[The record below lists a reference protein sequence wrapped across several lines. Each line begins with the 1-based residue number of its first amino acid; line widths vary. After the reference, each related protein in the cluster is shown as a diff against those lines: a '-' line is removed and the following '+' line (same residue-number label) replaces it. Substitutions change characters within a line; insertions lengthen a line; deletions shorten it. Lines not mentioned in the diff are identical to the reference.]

1 MPKNSESLNRSL
13 FDLLHSKGFDPTML
27 DTSGKEIPTPEEA
40 EVFQFNFIKDGE
52 DYGKVTISID
62 GMHKLCI
69 YFSDEVAD
77 SEKEESHGEDE
88 SWYKVLNQLKRFAQK
103 YQLSFELKNVDHLKH
118 DMAKREY
125 MKKQERISEGY
136 YPMGKKASYN
146 DAVPNVKIV
155 IQHTRQI
162 EEGEQRYRNI
172 AKIFLENSEGERFLA
187 PTIKPGVARVYGRL
201 IAEGDKPHGE
211 RWNHVTSLVEEYQKM
226 GAFVRATRNGQFN
239 ESAQRLVNE
248 GINHYQGLRETLSR
262 MTGHRGYNTYFES
275 WTPSL
280 MEEESEE
287 NNLNELFVQETL
299 DPRIESVMPIL
310 NKLQKKVA
318 EMKEVGELSEWAD
331 SLTEAPGAETLGHNV
346 RTDAKNLRAFDL
358 EESEDDIDDPVVSS
372 ITRRIIRQHPELLK
386 HGPDKVLAAIADVA
400 DFVGD
405 VEEIGSSDVSGWVK
419 QVARQL
425 NGVDEGMFD
434 KVKDAVKTVGG
445 KVLNKLGH
453 DDDTELLK
461 KIQKDAG
468 IPASAQHGKPNM
480 GHSKDEERLEELSPT
495 TIQSAA
501 AKRDAQKP
509 EDMSPAT
516 QRKDIMTHM
525 TNRINMN
532 NRPNAVEE
540 EDVEESA
547 LQASF
552 GIKKYGKKGMEKLRA
567 AGRKHAS
574 KKTMQNIRAEYSDKE
589 KPVTEVAGQ
598 LSIQQ
603 LATISDEA
611 LDNAYKY
618 GRSSPG
624 NTFGWQANLKSA
636 QYAKQ
641 MIDKGVTDIEAI
653 SDAIHKGWNVTAQA
667 FVQNPEQFD
676 DTAKLQTA
684 GKLEAKLK
692 QRAELM
698 KKNYSQLPEEEKE
711 KDRVVAR
718 ALLQA
723 LKGQQGQQ
731 DVSEGQEE
739 FNSLLRLLGEG
750 WKGELA
756 GGTLGGVSG
765 TVAGSA
771 LGALAGGPVGA
782 AIGGVVGGA
791 AGGTAGQMAGREL
804 TKEDQLNEVAP
815 LLAAGARAII
825 PLLSK
830 VGPKLGQMA
839 SGAGKAGAEVVGK
852 TATGIGRGTVD
863 VAKSAAQS
871 AAQNAGKVGVGVGA
885 YQAITDV
892 ADSVIGGVGE
902 VYRDAGK
909 AAGAIAQA
917 VGDAVDGKTIAELA
931 GAAVKYSIPI
941 GILLA
946 VLYGGKKLIDQVMSE
961 GADDTNMGALGKM
974 VGAGTPN
981 PSDFAQ
987 GFKKTFEGQEDL
999 DTIRRLLK
1007 K

>member
-62 GMHKLCI
+62 GLHKLCI
-69 YFSDEVAD
+69 YFSDEVAN

-248 GINHYQGLRETLSR
+248 GINHYQCLRETLSR

-280 MEEESEE
+280 MEEEVEE

-318 EMKEVGELSEWAD
+318 EMKEVGALSEWAD
-331 SLTEAPGAETLGHNV
+331 NLIDEGAAV
-346 RTDAKNLRAFDL
+346 DAYMAGKSPALAHFADKL
-358 EESEDDIDDPVVSS
+358 DKEIDEGFDDIDDPVVSA

-445 KVLNKLGH
+445 KVLDKLGH
-453 DDDTELLK
+453 GSDEELLK

-480 GHSKDEERLEELSPT
+480 GHSKDEERLEELSPS

-552 GIKKYGKKGMEKLRA
+552 GIKKYGKKGMDKLRA
-567 AGRKHAS
+567 AGQKHAS
-574 KKTMQNIRAEYSDKE
+574 EKTMQNIRAEYSDKE
-589 KPVTEVAGQ
+589 KPVTEGQ
-598 LSIQQ
+598 
-603 LATISDEA
+603 D
-611 LDNAYKY
+611 
-618 GRSSPG
+618 
-624 NTFGWQANLKSA
+624 
-636 QYAKQ
+636 
-641 MIDKGVTDIEAI
+641 
-653 SDAIHKGWNVTAQA
+653 
-667 FVQNPEQFD
+667 
-676 DTAKLQTA
+676 
-684 GKLEAKLK
+684 
-692 QRAELM
+692 
-698 KKNYSQLPEEEKE
+698 
-711 KDRVVAR
+711 
-718 ALLQA
+718 
-723 LKGQQGQQ
+723 
-731 DVSEGQEE
+731 
-739 FNSLLRLLGEG
+739 
-750 WKGELA
+750 
-756 GGTLGGVSG
+756 
-765 TVAGSA
+765 
-771 LGALAGGPVGA
+771 
-782 AIGGVVGGA
+782 
-791 AGGTAGQMAGREL
+791 
-804 TKEDQLNEVAP
+804 
-815 LLAAGARAII
+815 
-825 PLLSK
+825 
-830 VGPKLGQMA
+830 
-839 SGAGKAGAEVVGK
+839 
-852 TATGIGRGTVD
+852 
-863 VAKSAAQS
+863 
-871 AAQNAGKVGVGVGA
+871 
-885 YQAITDV
+885 
-892 ADSVIGGVGE
+892 
-902 VYRDAGK
+902 
-909 AAGAIAQA
+909 
-917 VGDAVDGKTIAELA
+917 
-931 GAAVKYSIPI
+931 
-941 GILLA
+941 
-946 VLYGGKKLIDQVMSE
+946 
-961 GADDTNMGALGKM
+961 
-974 VGAGTPN
+974 
-981 PSDFAQ
+981 
-987 GFKKTFEGQEDL
+987 DL

>member
-40 EVFQFNFIKDGE
+40 EVFQFNFVKDGE

-62 GMHKLCI
+62 GLHKLVI
-69 YFSDEVAD
+69 YFSDDIAN

-88 SWYKVLNQLKRFAQK
+88 SWYKVLNQLKRFSQK
-103 YQLSFELKNVDHLKH
+103 YQLSFELRNVDHLKH

-136 YPMGKKASYN
+136 YPMGKKASYS
-146 DAVPNVKIV
+146 DAVPSEKIV
-155 IQHTRQI
+155 LQHTRQI

-187 PTIKPGVARVYGRL
+187 PTTKPGVARVYGRL

-248 GINHYQGLRETLSR
+248 GVNHYQSLRETLSR

-280 MEEESEE
+280 MEDETEET
-287 NNLNELFVQETL
+287 NLNELFVQETL

-318 EMKEVGELSEWAD
+318 EMKEVGELAEWAD
-331 SLTEAPGAETLGHNV
+331 SLTEAPGAETLAHNV
-346 RTDAKNLRAFDL
+346 RTDNKNLKAFDL
-358 EESEDDIDDPVVSS
+358 EEELDEQRFPDNSNSTAKRDIVVTNLHDLIKDP
-372 ITRRIIRQHPELLK
+372 RQAHEPNR
-386 HGPDKVLAAIADVA
+386 HGPGNPKVKIATRVMPSLTKEPVKKMA
-400 DFVGD
+400 GD
-405 VEEIGSSDVSGWVK
+405 EVEEGSFGDMAK
-419 QVARQL
+419 
-425 NGVDEGMFD
+425 
-434 KVKDAVKTVGG
+434 KVGGAVKKAGSA
-445 KVLNKLGH
+445 VLNKLGH

-468 IPASAQHGKPNM
+468 IPVHAQHGKPNM
-480 GHSKDEERLEELSPT
+480 GHSKDEERLEELSPS

-516 QRKDIMTHM
+516 QRKDITTHM

-532 NRPNAVEE
+532 NRPAETLDEIDMDSLNQVASHAVNTLGKPGAMAASAATGAAIGATVGKGITKAVDYLKNRKEQKALAKRNQQQVA
-540 EDVEESA
+540 EDDIEESG
-547 LQASF
+547 LQAYL
-552 GIKKYGKKGMEKLRA
+552 GNKKYGKDGMDALRK
-567 AGRKHAS
+567 AGSGHAS
-574 KKTMQNIRAEYSDKE
+574 EKTMQNIRAKYSNKE
-589 KPVTEVAGQ
+589 EVAEEESLTSNNPGGIPEGQGQQ
-598 LSIQQ
+598 LSVQQ

-611 LDNAYKY
+611 LDNAYHY

-636 QYAKQ
+636 QFAKQ
-641 MIDKGVTDIEAI
+641 MIDKGITDIEAI

-667 FVQNPEQFD
+667 FVQNPQQFD
-676 DTAKLQTA
+676 DTAKLQAA
-684 GKLEAKLK
+684 GKLEAKLQ

-731 DVSEGQEE
+731 GVAESEFAGDYAT
-739 FNSLLRLLGEG
+739 GE
-750 WKGELA
+750 
-756 GGTLGGVSG
+756 
-765 TVAGSA
+765 
-771 LGALAGGPVGA
+771 
-782 AIGGVVGGA
+782 
-791 AGGTAGQMAGREL
+791 AGQWRN
-804 TKEDQLNEVAP
+804 K
-815 LLAAGARAII
+815 
-825 PLLSK
+825 
-830 VGPKLGQMA
+830 GPKAHKPATIGDL
-839 SGAGKAGAEVVGK
+839 VG
-852 TATGIGRGTVD
+852 
-863 VAKSAAQS
+863 
-871 AAQNAGKVGVGVGA
+871 
-885 YQAITDV
+885 
-892 ADSVIGGVGE
+892 
-902 VYRDAGK
+902 
-909 AAGAIAQA
+909 
-917 VGDAVDGKTIAELA
+917 
-931 GAAVKYSIPI
+931 
-941 GILLA
+941 
-946 VLYGGKKLIDQVMSE
+946 
-961 GADDTNMGALGKM
+961 
-974 VGAGTPN
+974 
-981 PSDFAQ
+981 
-987 GFKKTFEGQEDL
+987 EGQEDL
-999 DTIRRLLK
+999 DAIKRLLK

>member
-13 FDLLHSKGFDPTML
+13 FNLLHSKGFDPTML

-62 GMHKLCI
+62 GLHKLCV
-69 YFSDEVAD
+69 YFSDEVAN
-77 SEKEESHGEDE
+77 SEKEETHGEDE

-103 YQLSFELKNVDHLKH
+103 YQLSFELKNIDHLKH

-136 YPMGKKASYN
+136 YPMGKKTSYN

-280 MEEESEE
+280 MEDETEE

-358 EESEDDIDDPVVSS
+358 EEDDMDEGAAVDAYMAGKSPALAHFADKLDKEIDEGFDDIDDPVVSS

-425 NGVDEGMFD
+425 NGVDEGMMDTIKKAGSKVFD
-434 KVKDAVKTVGG
+434 KLGGGSEEDLLKDLQKKAGVPQTGKKPEFDAKAKQLARTNSGDPVGDFAKGG
-445 KVLNKLGH
+445 KDLGIF
-453 DDDTELLK
+453 K
-461 KIQKDAG
+461 
-468 IPASAQHGKPNM
+468 
-480 GHSKDEERLEELSPT
+480 
-495 TIQSAA
+495 
-501 AKRDAQKP
+501 
-509 EDMSPAT
+509 ED
-516 QRKDIMTHM
+516 
-525 TNRINMN
+525 
-532 NRPNAVEE
+532 
-540 EDVEESA
+540 DVEESA

-552 GIKKYGKKGMEKLRA
+552 GIKKYGKKGMDKLRA
-567 AGRKHAS
+567 AGKKHAS
-574 KKTMQNIRAEYSDKE
+574 KKTMQNIRAHYSNKE
-589 KPVTEVAGQ
+589 EPVTEDGEFAGNYATGEAGQ
-598 LSIQQ
+598 WRNKGPKANKP
-603 LATISDEA
+603 ATIGDLVGEGTGNLAKAISKLGGWYQEDSLDPNIEKFEYDDREGGYYASGSIEHNLKTGEIEIHFQDSESDEDIDGTFNSIGDAMNA
-611 LDNAYKY
+611 LRGGYPGSHGGRAQNYDSLANKTLFTPDDVYKTDRAGKKGTLSKSRMDGMKASSAYTMR
-618 GRSSPG
+618 GGP
-624 NTFGWQANLKSA
+624 
-636 QYAKQ
+636 
-641 MIDKGVTDIEAI
+641 KGV
-653 SDAIHKGWNVTAQA
+653 
-667 FVQNPEQFD
+667 
-676 DTAKLQTA
+676 
-684 GKLEAKLK
+684 
-692 QRAELM
+692 
-698 KKNYSQLPEEEKE
+698 LP
-711 KDRVVAR
+711 
-718 ALLQA
+718 
-723 LKGQQGQQ
+723 
-731 DVSEGQEE
+731 
-739 FNSLLRLLGEG
+739 
-750 WKGELA
+750 
-756 GGTLGGVSG
+756 
-765 TVAGSA
+765 
-771 LGALAGGPVGA
+771 
-782 AIGGVVGGA
+782 
-791 AGGTAGQMAGREL
+791 
-804 TKEDQLNEVAP
+804 
-815 LLAAGARAII
+815 
-825 PLLSK
+825 
-830 VGPKLGQMA
+830 
-839 SGAGKAGAEVVGK
+839 
-852 TATGIGRGTVD
+852 
-863 VAKSAAQS
+863 
-871 AAQNAGKVGVGVGA
+871 
-885 YQAITDV
+885 
-892 ADSVIGGVGE
+892 
-902 VYRDAGK
+902 
-909 AAGAIAQA
+909 
-917 VGDAVDGKTIAELA
+917 
-931 GAAVKYSIPI
+931 
-941 GILLA
+941 
-946 VLYGGKKLIDQVMSE
+946 
-961 GADDTNMGALGKM
+961 
-974 VGAGTPN
+974 
-981 PSDFAQ
+981 
-987 GFKKTFEGQEDL
+987 EGQEDL
-999 DTIRRLLK
+999 DTIKRLLK

>member
-52 DYGKVTISID
+52 DYGKVTISVD
-62 GMHKLCI
+62 GLHKLCV
-69 YFSDEVAD
+69 YYSDDVAN

-103 YQLSFELKNVDHLKH
+103 YQLSFELRNVDHLKH

-155 IQHTRQI
+155 LQHTRQI

-280 MEEESEE
+280 MEEEVEE

-318 EMKEVGELSEWAD
+318 EMKETNALSEWAD
-331 SLTEAPGAETLGHNV
+331 NVIDEGAAV
-346 RTDAKNLRAFDL
+346 DAYMAGKSPALAHFADKL
-358 EESEDDIDDPVVSS
+358 DKEIDEGFDDIDDPVVSS

-419 QVARQL
+419 QVERQL

-445 KVLNKLGH
+445 KVLDKLGH
-453 DDDTELLK
+453 GSDEELLK
-461 KIQKDAG
+461 KLQKDVGA
-468 IPASAQHGKPNM
+468 PSASQHGKPSM
-480 GHSKDEERLEELSPT
+480 
-495 TIQSAA
+495 
-501 AKRDAQKP
+501 AKPNDDSDIV
-509 EDMSPAT
+509 ED
-516 QRKDIMTHM
+516 DI
-525 TNRINMN
+525 
-532 NRPNAVEE
+532 
-540 EDVEESA
+540 EESA

-552 GIKKYGKKGMEKLRA
+552 GIKKYGKKGMDKLRA
-567 AGRKHAS
+567 AGQKHAS
-574 KKTMQNIRAEYSDKE
+574 EKTMQNIRAEYSDKE
-589 KPVTEVAGQ
+589 EPVT
-598 LSIQQ
+598 
-603 LATISDEA
+603 
-611 LDNAYKY
+611 
-618 GRSSPG
+618 
-624 NTFGWQANLKSA
+624 
-636 QYAKQ
+636 
-641 MIDKGVTDIEAI
+641 
-653 SDAIHKGWNVTAQA
+653 
-667 FVQNPEQFD
+667 
-676 DTAKLQTA
+676 
-684 GKLEAKLK
+684 
-692 QRAELM
+692 
-698 KKNYSQLPEEEKE
+698 
-711 KDRVVAR
+711 
-718 ALLQA
+718 
-723 LKGQQGQQ
+723 
-731 DVSEGQEE
+731 
-739 FNSLLRLLGEG
+739 
-750 WKGELA
+750 
-756 GGTLGGVSG
+756 
-765 TVAGSA
+765 
-771 LGALAGGPVGA
+771 
-782 AIGGVVGGA
+782 
-791 AGGTAGQMAGREL
+791 
-804 TKEDQLNEVAP
+804 
-815 LLAAGARAII
+815 
-825 PLLSK
+825 
-830 VGPKLGQMA
+830 
-839 SGAGKAGAEVVGK
+839 
-852 TATGIGRGTVD
+852 
-863 VAKSAAQS
+863 
-871 AAQNAGKVGVGVGA
+871 
-885 YQAITDV
+885 
-892 ADSVIGGVGE
+892 
-902 VYRDAGK
+902 
-909 AAGAIAQA
+909 
-917 VGDAVDGKTIAELA
+917 
-931 GAAVKYSIPI
+931 
-941 GILLA
+941 
-946 VLYGGKKLIDQVMSE
+946 
-961 GADDTNMGALGKM
+961 
-974 VGAGTPN
+974 
-981 PSDFAQ
+981 
-987 GFKKTFEGQEDL
+987 EGQEDL

>member
-62 GMHKLCI
+62 GLHKLCV
-69 YFSDEVAD
+69 YYSDEVAN

-88 SWYKVLNQLKRFAQK
+88 SWYKVLNQLKRFSQK

-155 IQHTRQI
+155 LQHTRQI

-187 PTIKPGVARVYGRL
+187 PTIKPGIARVYGRL

-280 MEEESEE
+280 MEEETEE

-318 EMKEVGELSEWAD
+318 EMKEVGALSEWAD
-331 SLTEAPGAETLGHNV
+331 NVIDEGAAV
-346 RTDAKNLRAFDL
+346 DAYMAGKSPALAHFADKL
-358 EESEDDIDDPVVSS
+358 DKEIDEGFDDIDDPVVSS

-425 NGVDEGMFD
+425 NGVDEGMMDTIKKAGSKVFD
-434 KVKDAVKTVGG
+434 KLGGGSEEDLLKDLQKKAGVPQTGKKPEFDAKAKQLARTNSGDPVGDFAKGG
-445 KVLNKLGH
+445 KDLGIF
-453 DDDTELLK
+453 K
-461 KIQKDAG
+461 
-468 IPASAQHGKPNM
+468 
-480 GHSKDEERLEELSPT
+480 
-495 TIQSAA
+495 
-501 AKRDAQKP
+501 
-509 EDMSPAT
+509 ED
-516 QRKDIMTHM
+516 
-525 TNRINMN
+525 
-532 NRPNAVEE
+532 
-540 EDVEESA
+540 DVEESA

-552 GIKKYGKKGMEKLRA
+552 GIKKYGKKGMDKLRA
-567 AGRKHAS
+567 AGQKHAS
-574 KKTMQNIRAEYSDKE
+574 EKTMQNIRAEYSDKE
-589 KPVTEVAGQ
+589 KPVTEDGEFAGNYATGEAGQ
-598 LSIQQ
+598 WRNKGPKANKP
-603 LATISDEA
+603 ATIGD
-611 LDNAYKY
+611 LV
-618 GRSSPG
+618 G
-624 NTFGWQANLKSA
+624 
-636 QYAKQ
+636 
-641 MIDKGVTDIEAI
+641 
-653 SDAIHKGWNVTAQA
+653 
-667 FVQNPEQFD
+667 
-676 DTAKLQTA
+676 
-684 GKLEAKLK
+684 
-692 QRAELM
+692 
-698 KKNYSQLPEEEKE
+698 
-711 KDRVVAR
+711 
-718 ALLQA
+718 
-723 LKGQQGQQ
+723 
-731 DVSEGQEE
+731 EGQEE
-739 FNSLLRLLGEG
+739 LDAMMRLLGEG

-765 TVAGSA
+765 TGAGSA

-804 TKEDQLNEVAP
+804 TKEEQLNEVAP
-815 LLAAGARAII
+815 LLAAGARAIM
-825 PLLSK
+825 PLLAK

-839 SGAGKAGAEVVGK
+839 SGAGKAGAEVAGK

-863 VAKSAAQS
+863 VAKSAAGS
-871 AAQNAGKVGVGVGA
+871 AAQNAGQIGVGVGA

-892 ADSVIGGVGE
+892 ADKMVGGVGE
-902 VYRDAGK
+902 VYRDVGK
-909 AAGAIAQA
+909 AAGAIAQS
-917 VGDAVDGKTIAELA
+917 VGDAIDGKTIAELA
-931 GAAVKYSIPI
+931 SAAVKYSIPI
-941 GILLA
+941 GIILA

-961 GADDTNMGALGKM
+961 GADDSEMGALGKM
-974 VGAGTPN
+974 VGSVTPN

-987 GFKKTFEGQEDL
+987 GFKKTFEGQDDL

>member
-13 FDLLHSKGFDPTML
+13 FNLLHSKGFDPTML

-62 GMHKLCI
+62 GLHKLCV
-69 YFSDEVAD
+69 YFSDEVAN
-77 SEKEESHGEDE
+77 SEKEETHGEDE

-103 YQLSFELKNVDHLKH
+103 YQLSFELKNIDHLKH

-262 MTGHRGYNTYFES
+262 MTGHRGYNKYFES

-280 MEEESEE
+280 MEDETEE

-346 RTDAKNLRAFDL
+346 RTDAKNLKAFDL
-358 EESEDDIDDPVVSS
+358 EEDDLDEGAAVDAYMAGKSPALAHFADKLDKEIDEGFDDIDDPVVSS

-419 QVARQL
+419 QVVRQL

-480 GHSKDEERLEELSPT
+480 GHSKDEEMLDE
-495 TIQSAA
+495 I
-501 AKRDAQKP
+501 
-509 EDMSPAT
+509 DMDTLNQVAS
-516 QRKDIMTHM
+516 H
-525 TNRINMN
+525 
-532 NRPNAVEE
+532 AV
-540 EDVEESA
+540 
-547 LQASF
+547 
-552 GIKKYGKKGMEKLRA
+552 
-567 AGRKHAS
+567 
-574 KKTMQNIRAEYSDKE
+574 
-589 KPVTEVAGQ
+589 
-598 LSIQQ
+598 
-603 LATISDEA
+603 
-611 LDNAYKY
+611 
-618 GRSSPG
+618 
-624 NTFGWQANLKSA
+624 NTL
-636 QYAKQ
+636 
-641 MIDKGVTDIEAI
+641 
-653 SDAIHKGWNVTAQA
+653 H
-667 FVQNPEQFD
+667 
-676 DTAKLQTA
+676 
-684 GKLEAKLK
+684 
-692 QRAELM
+692 
-698 KKNYSQLPEEEKE
+698 
-711 KDRVVAR
+711 
-718 ALLQA
+718 
-723 LKGQQGQQ
+723 
-731 DVSEGQEE
+731 
-739 FNSLLRLLGEG
+739 
-750 WKGELA
+750 
-756 GGTLGGVSG
+756 
-765 TVAGSA
+765 
-771 LGALAGGPVGA
+771 
-782 AIGGVVGGA
+782 
-791 AGGTAGQMAGREL
+791 
-804 TKEDQLNEVAP
+804 
-815 LLAAGARAII
+815 
-825 PLLSK
+825 
-830 VGPKLGQMA
+830 
-839 SGAGKAGAEVVGK
+839 
-852 TATGIGRGTVD
+852 
-863 VAKSAAQS
+863 
-871 AAQNAGKVGVGVGA
+871 
-885 YQAITDV
+885 
-892 ADSVIGGVGE
+892 
-902 VYRDAGK
+902 
-909 AAGAIAQA
+909 
-917 VGDAVDGKTIAELA
+917 
-931 GAAVKYSIPI
+931 
-941 GILLA
+941 
-946 VLYGGKKLIDQVMSE
+946 
-961 GADDTNMGALGKM
+961 
-974 VGAGTPN
+974 
-981 PSDFAQ
+981 
-987 GFKKTFEGQEDL
+987 
-999 DTIRRLLK
+999 
-1007 K
+1007 

>member
-1 MPKNSESLNRSL
+1 
-13 FDLLHSKGFDPTML
+13 
-27 DTSGKEIPTPEEA
+27 
-40 EVFQFNFIKDGE
+40 
-52 DYGKVTISID
+52 
-62 GMHKLCI
+62 
-69 YFSDEVAD
+69 
-77 SEKEESHGEDE
+77 
-88 SWYKVLNQLKRFAQK
+88 
-103 YQLSFELKNVDHLKH
+103 
-118 DMAKREY
+118 
-125 MKKQERISEGY
+125 
-136 YPMGKKASYN
+136 MGKKASYN

-280 MEEESEE
+280 MEEETEE

-318 EMKEVGELSEWAD
+318 EMKETNALSEWAD
-331 SLTEAPGAETLGHNV
+331 NIIDEGAAV
-346 RTDAKNLRAFDL
+346 DAYMAGKSPALAHFADKL
-358 EESEDDIDDPVVSS
+358 DKEIDEGFDDIDDPVVSS

-425 NGVDEGMFD
+425 NGVDEGMMDTIKKAGSKVFD
-434 KVKDAVKTVGG
+434 KLGGGSEEDLLKDLQKKAGVPQTGKKPEFDAKAKQLARTNSGDPVGDFAKGG
-445 KVLNKLGH
+445 KDLGIF
-453 DDDTELLK
+453 K
-461 KIQKDAG
+461 
-468 IPASAQHGKPNM
+468 
-480 GHSKDEERLEELSPT
+480 
-495 TIQSAA
+495 
-501 AKRDAQKP
+501 
-509 EDMSPAT
+509 ED
-516 QRKDIMTHM
+516 
-525 TNRINMN
+525 
-532 NRPNAVEE
+532 
-540 EDVEESA
+540 DVEESA

-552 GIKKYGKKGMEKLRA
+552 GIKKYGKKGMDKLRA
-567 AGRKHAS
+567 AGQKHAS
-574 KKTMQNIRAEYSDKE
+574 EKTMQNIRAEYSDKE
-589 KPVTEVAGQ
+589 KPVTEDGEFAGNYATGEAGQ
-598 LSIQQ
+598 WRNKGPKANKP
-603 LATISDEA
+603 ATIGD
-611 LDNAYKY
+611 LV
-618 GRSSPG
+618 G
-624 NTFGWQANLKSA
+624 
-636 QYAKQ
+636 
-641 MIDKGVTDIEAI
+641 
-653 SDAIHKGWNVTAQA
+653 
-667 FVQNPEQFD
+667 
-676 DTAKLQTA
+676 
-684 GKLEAKLK
+684 
-692 QRAELM
+692 
-698 KKNYSQLPEEEKE
+698 
-711 KDRVVAR
+711 
-718 ALLQA
+718 
-723 LKGQQGQQ
+723 
-731 DVSEGQEE
+731 EGQEE
-739 FNSLLRLLGEG
+739 LDAMMRLLGEG

-765 TVAGSA
+765 TGAGSA

-804 TKEDQLNEVAP
+804 TKEEQLNEVAP
-815 LLAAGARAII
+815 LLAAGARAIM
-825 PLLSK
+825 PLLAK

-839 SGAGKAGAEVVGK
+839 SGAGKAGAEVAGK

-863 VAKSAAQS
+863 VAKSAAGS
-871 AAQNAGKVGVGVGA
+871 AAQNAGQIGVGVGA

-892 ADSVIGGVGE
+892 ADKMVGGVGE
-902 VYRDAGK
+902 VYRDVGK
-909 AAGAIAQA
+909 AAGAIAQS
-917 VGDAVDGKTIAELA
+917 VGDAIDGKTIAELA
-931 GAAVKYSIPI
+931 SAAVKYSIPI
-941 GILLA
+941 GIILA

-961 GADDTNMGALGKM
+961 GADDSEMGALGKM
-974 VGAGTPN
+974 VGSVTPN

-987 GFKKTFEGQEDL
+987 GFKKTFEGQDDL

>member
-1 MPKNSESLNRSL
+1 MPKNTESLNRSL

-62 GMHKLCI
+62 GLHKLCI
-69 YFSDEVAD
+69 YFSDEVAN

-88 SWYKVLNQLKRFAQK
+88 SWYKVLNQLKRFSQK

-280 MEEESEE
+280 MEDETEE

-318 EMKEVGELSEWAD
+318 EMKEVNELSEWAD

-346 RTDAKNLRAFDL
+346 RTDAKNLKAFDL

-419 QVARQL
+419 QVERHL

-445 KVLNKLGH
+445 KVLDKLGH
-453 DDDTELLK
+453 GSDEELIK
-461 KIQKDAG
+461 KLQKDAG
-468 IPASAQHGKPNM
+468 IPASAQHGKPSM
-480 GHSKDEERLEELSPT
+480 AKQHDDE
-495 TIQSAA
+495 
-501 AKRDAQKP
+501 
-509 EDMSPAT
+509 
-516 QRKDIMTHM
+516 DI
-525 TNRINMN
+525 I
-532 NRPNAVEE
+532 EG
-540 EDVEESA
+540 
-547 LQASF
+547 Q
-552 GIKKYGKKGMEKLRA
+552 
-567 AGRKHAS
+567 
-574 KKTMQNIRAEYSDKE
+574 
-589 KPVTEVAGQ
+589 Q
-598 LSIQQ
+598 LSVQQ

-684 GKLEAKLK
+684 GKLEAKLQ

-698 KKNYSQLPEEEKE
+698 KKNYSQLPEDEKE

-723 LKGQQGQQ
+723 LKGEQGVEEGYVPINKYTPSGNSGPVDGAPNFNPMAGMHDTIFNKAGRGIRRMKGKDPYGRDDRVHYDWDTIDNKHKNLVSPENYWSREYSNAVNELNKANKELANDPKDKYSNHKDNIKYYTNHIAKIKELLASNGVAVPQQG
-731 DVSEGQEE
+731 VAEGDIDE
-739 FNSLLRLLGEG
+739 
-750 WKGELA
+750 
-756 GGTLGGVSG
+756 
-765 TVAGSA
+765 SA
-771 LGALAGGPVGA
+771 LQASFGLKKYGKKGMDKLR
-782 AIGGVVGGA
+782 A
-791 AGGTAGQMAGREL
+791 AGQKHASEKTMQNIRAEFSD
-804 TKEDQLNEVAP
+804 KEKP
-815 LLAAGARAII
+815 
-825 PLLSK
+825 
-830 VGPKLGQMA
+830 
-839 SGAGKAGAEVVGK
+839 
-852 TATGIGRGTVD
+852 
-863 VAKSAAQS
+863 
-871 AAQNAGKVGVGVGA
+871 
-885 YQAITDV
+885 
-892 ADSVIGGVGE
+892 
-902 VYRDAGK
+902 
-909 AAGAIAQA
+909 
-917 VGDAVDGKTIAELA
+917 
-931 GAAVKYSIPI
+931 VK
-941 GILLA
+941 
-946 VLYGGKKLIDQVMSE
+946 
-961 GADDTNMGALGKM
+961 
-974 VGAGTPN
+974 
-981 PSDFAQ
+981 
-987 GFKKTFEGQEDL
+987 EGQEDL

>member
-13 FDLLHSKGFDPTML
+13 FELLQSKGFDPTML

-62 GMHKLCI
+62 GLHKLCI

-77 SEKEESHGEDE
+77 SEKEETHGEDE

-155 IQHTRQI
+155 LQHTRQI

-172 AKIFLENSEGERFLA
+172 AKIFLENEQGERFLA
-187 PTIKPGVARVYGRL
+187 PTIKPGIARVYGRL

-248 GINHYQGLRETLSR
+248 GINHYQGLRETLSK
-262 MTGHRGYNTYFES
+262 MTGHRGYNAYFES

-287 NNLNELFVQETL
+287 SNLNELFVQETL

-331 SLTEAPGAETLGHNV
+331 SLLEAPGAETLKHNDD
-346 RTDAKNLRAFDL
+346 TEASNLKAFDL
-358 EESEDDIDDPVVSS
+358 AEDDDLQEPAID
-372 ITRRIIRQHPELLK
+372 ELEEGFGDAIK
-386 HGPDKVLAAIADVA
+386 KV
-400 DFVGD
+400 
-405 VEEIGSSDVSGWVK
+405 GS
-419 QVARQL
+419 
-425 NGVDEGMFD
+425 
-434 KVKDAVKTVGG
+434 AVKKAGSA
-445 KVLNKLGH
+445 VLNKLGH

-468 IPASAQHGKPNM
+468 IPAQHGKPSM
-480 GHSKDEERLEELSPT
+480 
-495 TIQSAA
+495 
-501 AKRDAQKP
+501 AKPNDNSDII
-509 EDMSPAT
+509 ED
-516 QRKDIMTHM
+516 DI
-525 TNRINMN
+525 
-532 NRPNAVEE
+532 
-540 EDVEESA
+540 EESA

-567 AGRKHAS
+567 AGRKGAS

-636 QYAKQ
+636 QFAKQ

-698 KKNYSQLPEEEKE
+698 KKNYSQLPEDEKE

-731 DVSEGQEE
+731 GVAEAMYDPRDDDSHDYGTDLLVTIRRLYVSARDGKDPSEQFVSLNRMKDGIAQSEEPRLQQSYNFLMKNLSGGAVTDPKMIMQIADKAHQMFHPSLEPIAQATREAVDRSQKQGVAEGQDD
-739 FNSLLRLLGEG
+739 LDTIKRLLGEG
-750 WKGELA
+750 WKGEFA

-804 TKEDQLNEVAP
+804 TKEEQLNEVAP
-815 LLAAGARAII
+815 LLAAGARAIM
-825 PLLSK
+825 PLLAK

-839 SGAGKAGAEVVGK
+839 SGAGKAGAEVAGK

-863 VAKSAAQS
+863 VAKSAAGS
-871 AAQNAGKVGVGVGA
+871 AAQNAGQIGVGVGA

-892 ADSVIGGVGE
+892 ADKMVGGVGE
-902 VYRDAGK
+902 VYRDVGK
-909 AAGAIAQA
+909 AAGAIAQS
-917 VGDAVDGKTIAELA
+917 VGDAIDGKTIAELA
-931 GAAVKYSIPI
+931 SAAVKYSIPI
-941 GILLA
+941 GIILA

-961 GADDTNMGALGKM
+961 GADDSEMGALGQM
-974 VGAGTPN
+974 VGKITPN
-981 PSDFAQ
+981 PA
-987 GFKKTFEGQEDL
+987 KK
-999 DTIRRLLK
+999 
-1007 K
+1007 

>member
-13 FDLLHSKGFDPTML
+13 FNLLHSKGFDPTML

-62 GMHKLCI
+62 GLHKLCI

-77 SEKEESHGEDE
+77 SEKEETHGEDE

-280 MEEESEE
+280 MEDETEE

-318 EMKEVGELSEWAD
+318 EMKEVGALSEWAD
-331 SLTEAPGAETLGHNV
+331 NIIDEGAAV
-346 RTDAKNLRAFDL
+346 DAYMAGKSPALAHFADKL
-358 EESEDDIDDPVVSS
+358 DKEIDEGFDDIDDPVVSS

-419 QVARQL
+419 QVARKLGGEGMDEAVRAGFVTPDWMKTPQQGAYGAPTDQL
-425 NGVDEGMFD
+425 GRPYNQDQRDKLAAAVKQNRKDNKAFSGGLPTKGADSAAFGWDGVWKAPEVKYTAVRAQQDKAVAPTVHKTYDRTEPADSKKWKTLASAGDGKGIADEGMFD

-468 IPASAQHGKPNM
+468 IPVSAQHGKPNM

-501 AKRDAQKP
+501 ARRDAQKP

-532 NRPNAVEE
+532 NRPDSVEE
-540 EDVEESA
+540 G
-547 LQASF
+547 AS
-552 GIKKYGKKGMEKLRA
+552 
-567 AGRKHAS
+567 
-574 KKTMQNIRAEYSDKE
+574 
-589 KPVTEVAGQ
+589 Q

-667 FVQNPEQFD
+667 FVQKPEQFD
-676 DTAKLQTA
+676 DTAKLQAA
-684 GKLEAKLK
+684 GKLEAKLQ

-698 KKNYSQLPEEEKE
+698 KKNYAQLPEDEKE

-723 LKGQQGQQ
+723 LKGEQGQQ
-731 DVSEGQEE
+731 GVAEDDIEE
-739 FNSLLRLLGEG
+739 
-750 WKGELA
+750 
-756 GGTLGGVSG
+756 
-765 TVAGSA
+765 SA
-771 LGALAGGPVGA
+771 LQASFGIKKYGKKGMDKLR
-782 AIGGVVGGA
+782 A
-791 AGGTAGQMAGREL
+791 AGKKHASEKTMQNIRAEFSD
-804 TKEDQLNEVAP
+804 KEKPVA
-815 LLAAGARAII
+815 
-825 PLLSK
+825 
-830 VGPKLGQMA
+830 
-839 SGAGKAGAEVVGK
+839 
-852 TATGIGRGTVD
+852 
-863 VAKSAAQS
+863 
-871 AAQNAGKVGVGVGA
+871 
-885 YQAITDV
+885 
-892 ADSVIGGVGE
+892 
-902 VYRDAGK
+902 
-909 AAGAIAQA
+909 
-917 VGDAVDGKTIAELA
+917 
-931 GAAVKYSIPI
+931 
-941 GILLA
+941 
-946 VLYGGKKLIDQVMSE
+946 
-961 GADDTNMGALGKM
+961 
-974 VGAGTPN
+974 
-981 PSDFAQ
+981 
-987 GFKKTFEGQEDL
+987 EGQEDL

>member
-52 DYGKVTISID
+52 DYGKVTISVD
-62 GMHKLCI
+62 GLHKLCV
-69 YFSDEVAD
+69 YYSDDVAN

-88 SWYKVLNQLKRFAQK
+88 SWYKVLNQLKRFSQK

-248 GINHYQGLRETLSR
+248 GVNHYQGLRETLSR

-280 MEEESEE
+280 MEDEVEE

-346 RTDAKNLRAFDL
+346 RTDAKNLRALDL
-358 EESEDDIDDPVVSS
+358 EESEDDIDDPVVSA

-419 QVARQL
+419 QVERSL
-425 NGVDEGMFD
+425 GSMDEGMGEGELDEQRFPD
-434 KVKDAVKTVGG
+434 NSNSTAKRDMVVTNLHDLIKDPRQAHEPARHGPDNSRVKMATRVMPSLTKEPVKKLAGDEVEEGSFGDMAKKVGGAVKTVGS

-461 KIQKDAG
+461 KLQKDAG
-468 IPASAQHGKPNM
+468 IPAHAQHGKPNM
-480 GHSKDEERLEELSPT
+480 GHSKDEEMLDELSPA

-516 QRKDIMTHM
+516 QRKDITTHM

-532 NRPNAVEE
+532 NRPNAVAED
-540 EDVEESA
+540 DVEESA

-552 GIKKYGKKGMEKLRA
+552 GIKKYGKKGMDKLRA
-567 AGRKHAS
+567 AGQKHAS
-574 KKTMQNIRAEYSDKE
+574 EKTMQNIRAEYSNKE
-589 KPVTEVAGQ
+589 KPVA
-598 LSIQQ
+598 
-603 LATISDEA
+603 
-611 LDNAYKY
+611 
-618 GRSSPG
+618 
-624 NTFGWQANLKSA
+624 
-636 QYAKQ
+636 
-641 MIDKGVTDIEAI
+641 
-653 SDAIHKGWNVTAQA
+653 
-667 FVQNPEQFD
+667 
-676 DTAKLQTA
+676 
-684 GKLEAKLK
+684 
-692 QRAELM
+692 
-698 KKNYSQLPEEEKE
+698 
-711 KDRVVAR
+711 
-718 ALLQA
+718 
-723 LKGQQGQQ
+723 
-731 DVSEGQEE
+731 
-739 FNSLLRLLGEG
+739 
-750 WKGELA
+750 
-756 GGTLGGVSG
+756 
-765 TVAGSA
+765 
-771 LGALAGGPVGA
+771 
-782 AIGGVVGGA
+782 
-791 AGGTAGQMAGREL
+791 
-804 TKEDQLNEVAP
+804 
-815 LLAAGARAII
+815 
-825 PLLSK
+825 
-830 VGPKLGQMA
+830 
-839 SGAGKAGAEVVGK
+839 
-852 TATGIGRGTVD
+852 
-863 VAKSAAQS
+863 
-871 AAQNAGKVGVGVGA
+871 
-885 YQAITDV
+885 
-892 ADSVIGGVGE
+892 
-902 VYRDAGK
+902 
-909 AAGAIAQA
+909 
-917 VGDAVDGKTIAELA
+917 
-931 GAAVKYSIPI
+931 
-941 GILLA
+941 
-946 VLYGGKKLIDQVMSE
+946 
-961 GADDTNMGALGKM
+961 
-974 VGAGTPN
+974 
-981 PSDFAQ
+981 
-987 GFKKTFEGQEDL
+987 EGQEDL